1 MIKGVQSIAF
11 KEQPYIIESAS
22 VVGKKE
28 GEGPLGALFDVIEEE
43 NLFGEDTWE
52 AAESTMQKEAC
63 TLALGKAHMKPEDIR
78 FLYGGDLLRQ
88 GVATSMGVEELK
100 IPMFGLYG
108 ACSTMGESL
117 SLASLLIDGG
127 YADRAAALTSSHFCT
142 AERQYRMPVPYGCLL
157 YTSPSPRDS

>member
-28 GEGPLGALFDVIEEE
+28 GEGPLGAMFDVIEEE

-63 TLALGKAHMKPEDIR
+63 TLALGKAHMNR
-78 FLYGGDLLRQ
+78 
-88 GVATSMGVEELK
+88 K
-100 IPMFGLYG
+100 IFGF
-108 ACSTMGESL
+108 S
-117 SLASLLIDGG
+117 
-127 YADRAAALTSSHFCT
+127 T
-142 AERQYRMPVPYGCLL
+142 AETCSDREWQLPWEWKN
-157 YTSPSPRDS
+157 